1 MQISA
6 SNLRRKEYIKFRDG
20 IYQVLFAEFYHPG
33 KGRTV
38 MRTKLRS
45 IATGKAIDQVFSSN
59 DSIESADVQSVPAQF
74 LYNQHDVLVFMD
86 EINYEQYEVPVLL
99 AEDIAGLLKE
109 GQSMYVLLHE
119 GKPIGVIPPK
129 KVVLKVVEAD
139 DAVKGDTATNAK
151 KSVKVETGA
160 SILVP
165 LFIKTGDTIV
175 INPETGE
182 YTGREN

>member
-1 MQISA
+1 
-6 SNLRRKEYIKFRDG
+6 
-20 IYQVLFAEFYHPG
+20 
-33 KGRTV
+33 
-38 MRTKLRS
+38 
-45 IATGKAIDQVFSSN
+45 
-59 DSIESADVQSVPAQF
+59 
-74 LYNQHDVLVFMD
+74 QHDVLVFMD